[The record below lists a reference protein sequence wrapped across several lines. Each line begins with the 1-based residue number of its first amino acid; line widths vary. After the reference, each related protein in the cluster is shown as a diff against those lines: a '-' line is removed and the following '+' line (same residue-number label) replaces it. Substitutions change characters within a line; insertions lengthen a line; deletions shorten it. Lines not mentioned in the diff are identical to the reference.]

1 MIGMVSIPVPDVD
14 VLLFDLDNTLYPRDS
29 GLWKE
34 IDQRILGYVCRT
46 LDLSPENARTVQ
58 KRYWHEYGTTIMG
71 LIAEYGVAPEPYL
84 AHVHEVDATR
94 YLAPNPTLAA
104 TLALLPQRKAI
115 FTNAS
120 SAHARNVLSALD
132 LLPYFDPL
140 VGMGELG
147 YVSKPQ
153 RLAYERCLALVN
165 VAPERCLFIED
176 SPVNLPPAR
185 EMGMVTALLGQPDQ
199 GEADYYLTRI
209 EDVGSLFGLD
219 GDPDDG
225 R

>member
-1 MIGMVSIPVPDVD
+1 MFGMVPIVVPDVD
-14 VLLFDLDNTLYPRDS
+14 VLLFDLDNTLYARDI

-34 IDQRILGYVCRT
+34 IDERILAYVCQA
-46 LDLSPENARTVQ
+46 LDLPPLDARQVQ
-58 KRYWHEYGTTIMG
+58 KRYWRQYGTTIMG
-71 LIAEYGVAPEPYL
+71 LMAEHDVLPEPYL
-84 AHVHEVDATR
+84 AQVHEVDARR
-94 YLAPNPTLAA
+94 YLEPNPTLAA
-104 TLALLPQRKAI
+104 LLAVLPQRKAV

-147 YVSKPQ
+147 YISKPQ
-153 RLAYERCLALVN
+153 RLAYERCLAILD

-176 SPVNLPPAR
+176 SAENLAPAR
-185 EMGMVTALLGQPDQ
+185 ELGMVTALLGPPEQ

-209 EDVGSLFGLD
+209 EDVGCLFGLD
-219 GDPDDG
+219 GGADAG
-225 R
+225 W